1 MFLMRRRYKK
11 IIYSKNPGLVFFF
24 IENDELNRLV
34 YLKNERFRLNGQTW
48 SSNGFYASTLKSND
62 CIDQYTSDETI

>member
-34 YLKNERFRLNGQTW
+34 YLKNERFRLNGQT
-48 SSNGFYASTLKSND
+48 
-62 CIDQYTSDETI
+62 